1 MVLANS
7 ITAVRM
13 TETYFFFHG
22 YGSQV
27 NAATSIEEL
36 QYLASN
42 EVLGNALI
50 TAGWLKPLTLLNS
63 SHAMQTLIVHNV
75 LVKRKEPLDQFR
87 KGLESLGN
95 LDLIKSQP
103 DLMDSYFQ
111 NTLWVALT
119 SQQVIEC
126 LHFQVEDKDKE
137 AKTFLIR
144 AIQDLENGWCGDDY
158 LSHDINQVCVNMNDA
173 GSAVTASL

>member
-13 TETYFFFHG
+13 TETYFFLHG
-22 YGSQV
+22 HGSQV

-36 QYLASN
+36 QCLASN

-63 SHAMQTLIVHNV
+63 NHAMQTLIVHDV

-87 KGLESLGN
+87 KGLETLGI

-103 DLMDSYFQ
+103 HLMGSYFQ

-126 LHFQVEDKDKE
+126 LHFQVEDNDKV
-137 AKTFLIR
+137 AKTFLVR

-158 LSHDINQVCVNMNDA
+158 LSHDINCV
-173 GSAVTASL
+173 

>member
-1 MVLANS
+1 
-7 ITAVRM
+7 M

-22 YGSQV
+22 HGSQV

-63 SHAMQTLIVHNV
+63 NHAMQTLIVHDV

-87 KGLESLGN
+87 KGLETLGI

-103 DLMDSYFQ
+103 HLMGSYFQ

-126 LHFQVEDKDKE
+126 LHFQVEDNDKV
-137 AKTFLIR
+137 AKTFLVR

-158 LSHDINQVCVNMNDA
+158 LSHDINCV
-173 GSAVTASL
+173 